1 MKLNLE
7 IGSLYNIMKDFYN
20 VTHVRSS
27 IYDGNYNK
35 ILSYPK
41 EHTSICAI
49 MHDNSDTNFHCQ
61 ESNLQAFKKC
71 RQEQRT
77 IIYTCHLGLSEV
89 VAPLWD
95 RNVIIGYIVF
105 GQITNS
111 LDRDSLIQRIRQKC
125 NEYQLQLERL
135 PEIISH
141 IQYRSKEEIISIA
154 KLLEACTY
162 YIMYHEI
169 VRLNRNGFIMKLDEY
184 INCHMADKI
193 STADLCEEFLM
204 SRTKLYETFNDAL
217 NMTIG
222 RYIKQKRIERA
233 KYLLTETNQ
242 TISEIAQQTGFGE
255 YNYFCSV
262 FKKEVGLT
270 ANQYRTSSPT
280 SASS

>member
-7 IGSLYNIMKDFYN
+7 IMSLENIMKDFYN

-41 EHTSICAI
+41 ENASICAI
-49 MHDNSDTNFHCQ
+49 MHDNASTYLHCK

-71 RQEQRT
+71 RQEQKT
-77 IIYTCHLGLSEV
+77 IVYTCHLGLSEV

-95 RNVIIGYIVF
+95 RDVIIGYIVF

-111 LDRDSLIQRIRQKC
+111 PDRTRLTRCIRQKC
-125 NEYQLQLERL
+125 EDYRIHVEQL

-141 IQYRSKEEIISIA
+141 IQYRSDEEILSIA
-154 KLLEACTY
+154 RLLEACTY

-169 VRLNRNGFIMKLDEY
+169 ARLNRNGFIMKLDEY
-184 INCHMADKI
+184 IDRHLTDKI
-193 STADLCEEFLM
+193 STSELCEEFLM

-217 NMTIG
+217 NMSIG
-222 RYIKQKRIERA
+222 RYIKLKRIERA
-233 KYLLTETNQ
+233 KYLLTETNL
-242 TISEIAQQTGFGE
+242 TILEIAEQTGFGE

-262 FKKEVGLT
+262 FKK
-270 ANQYRTSSPT
+270 R
-280 SASS
+280 SASQPINTAPAPRQMF